1 MVESTKSCRQTCETV
16 RRLLRNRALIGR
28 GTLQAALSDLYRSL
42 RPGPCQISCFVN
54 VISEFSSSSSFRVS
68 SATVALPSIRIAGWA
83 RHSRCS
89 AGCSGATAYPR
100 ARGVWRDDEREGAL
114 VFDEPIVIHCYTTP
128 ADIEDERHLAE
139 LGTFCRRMG
148 RETNQGEVGLII
160 ADEYIAI
167 RDFVGE

>member
-1 MVESTKSCRQTCETV
+1 MPVPD
-16 RRLLRNRALIGR
+16 RLLRERHKRVLLVLFIPSVERDGRTAVDQDRWLGEALQMFGR
-28 GTLQAALSDLYRSL
+28 VFG
-42 RPGPCQISCFVN
+42 
-54 VISEFSSSSSFRVS
+54 
-68 SATVALPSIRIAGWA
+68 
-83 RHSRCS
+83 
-89 AGCSGATAYPR
+89 GATAYPR

-128 ADIEDERHLAE
+128 ADIEQERHLAE

-167 RDFVGE
+167 RDFAEE